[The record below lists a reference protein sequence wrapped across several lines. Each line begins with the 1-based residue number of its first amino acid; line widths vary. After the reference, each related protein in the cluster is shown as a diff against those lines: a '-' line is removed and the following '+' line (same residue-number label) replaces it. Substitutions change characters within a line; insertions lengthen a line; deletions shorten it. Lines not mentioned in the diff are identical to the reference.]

1 MAFSTY
7 DPYRQLA
14 ALSREMQRL
23 AVASPVRA
31 EEAGGV
37 HASDWAPTVDIKE
50 GDDHF
55 SIYADVPGVDSKDI
69 DVSMHNGVLTIKGER
84 RAETKEESNR
94 FSRVERARGTFL
106 RRFTLPDT
114 ADDDNIS
121 ATTKDGV
128 LVVRIPKRASVQ
140 PKKISVQG

>member
-1 MAFSTY
+1 MALRTY
-7 DPYRQLA
+7 DPYQQLA

-23 AVASPVRA
+23 AVGSPVRA
-31 EEAGGV
+31 EDSGGV
-37 HASDWAPTVDIKE
+37 HASDWAPTVDVKE
-50 GDDHF
+50 EDDHF
-55 SIYADVPGVDSKDI
+55 LIYADVPGVDPKDI

-84 RAETKEESNR
+84 HAEKKEETNR
-94 FSRVERARGTFL
+94 FSRIERARGTFL

-121 ATTKDGV
+121 AKTKDGV
-128 LVVRIPKRASVQ
+128 LVVQIPKRATVQ

>member
-1 MAFSTY
+1 MAFTTY

-23 AVASPVRA
+23 AAGSPVRA

-37 HASDWAPTVDIKE
+37 HASDWTPTVDIKE
-50 GDDHF
+50 EGDHF
-55 SIYADVPGVDSKDI
+55 LIYADVPGVDPKDI

-84 RAETKEESNR
+84 HSETKEESNR
-94 FSRVERARGTFL
+94 FSRIERARGTFL

-121 ATTKDGV
+121 AKTKDGV
-128 LVVRIPKRASVQ
+128 LVVQIPKRATVQ
-140 PKKISVQG
+140 PKRISVQG